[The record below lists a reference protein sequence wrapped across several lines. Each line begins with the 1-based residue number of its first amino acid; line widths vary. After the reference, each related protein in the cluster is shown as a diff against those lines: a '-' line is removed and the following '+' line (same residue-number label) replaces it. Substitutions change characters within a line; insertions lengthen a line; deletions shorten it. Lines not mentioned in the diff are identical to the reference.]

1 MELKPTYNKYG
12 EQRAYYIG
20 KDGEEYFMYQ
30 DERTGYIIREMNKED
45 VQTWYDTM
53 EIGKNRHQTPIE
65 RAIDMAKVSQQVEK
79 MIGESLEKTMLVLNP
94 KNEIIGELDFTE
106 KDGVK
111 AELQIFLRDE
121 KTVKLK
127 GFKVIELIKRMN
139 ISERLY
145 DEIWTENTNHNMMRI
160 I

>member
-1 MELKPTYNKYG
+1 
-12 EQRAYYIG
+12 
-20 KDGEEYFMYQ
+20 
-30 DERTGYIIREMNKED
+30 
-45 VQTWYDTM
+45 
-53 EIGKNRHQTPIE
+53 
-65 RAIDMAKVSQQVEK
+65 MAKVSQQVEK

-94 KNEIIGELDFTE
+94 KNEIVGELDFTE

-111 AELQIFLRDE
+111 AELQIFLKDE